1 MVQMIATRD
10 GYGKALVELGQK
22 NHEVVVLDADL
33 AKSTKSIE
41 FGKKFPERFWY
52 TGISEADT
60 IGMAAG
66 LATCGKVAFASS
78 FAVFITNRCYDQ
90 IRMSVAYSNT
100 NVKIV
105 GSHGGLLTGADGP
118 SAQAI
123 LDVALMRTMPN
134 MVVTV
139 AADFVE
145 AQKITHA
152 VAEHKGPCYLRTT
165 REPRPV
171 IFDDSYEFRIGK
183 GAVVVEGNDVSLIAC
198 GPILN
203 EAIQAS
209 AVLKKQ
215 GISASVVNMPS
226 IKPLDEKLVVQQAKK
241 TGRVLTIEDHV
252 INGGLGS
259 AVAEALGEHFPARM
273 QRVGVQN
280 VFAESGSP
288 KELYGKYGLDAEAI
302 VKKAK
307 NLLRE

>member
-1 MVQMIATRD
+1 
-10 GYGKALVELGQK
+10 
-22 NHEVVVLDADL
+22 
-33 AKSTKSIE
+33 
-41 FGKKFPERFWY
+41 
-52 TGISEADT
+52 
-60 IGMAAG
+60 
-66 LATCGKVAFASS
+66 
-78 FAVFITNRCYDQ
+78 
-90 IRMSVAYSNT
+90 
-100 NVKIV
+100 
-105 GSHGGLLTGADGP
+105 
-118 SAQAI
+118 
-123 LDVALMRTMPN
+123 
-134 MVVTV
+134 
-139 AADFVE
+139 
-145 AQKITHA
+145 
-152 VAEHKGPCYLRTT
+152 
-165 REPRPV
+165 
-171 IFDDSYEFRIGK
+171 
-183 GAVVVEGNDVSLIAC
+183 EGNDVSLIAC